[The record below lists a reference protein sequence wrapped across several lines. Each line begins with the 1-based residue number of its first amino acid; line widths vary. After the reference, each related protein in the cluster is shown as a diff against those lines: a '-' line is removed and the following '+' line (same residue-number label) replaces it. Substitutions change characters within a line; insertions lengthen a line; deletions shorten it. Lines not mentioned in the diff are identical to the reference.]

1 MKERKVRWFCAAMVL
16 FAVGIRG
23 LGALGYGTRA
33 AELLQNALASQRVGG
48 WLLRQ
53 ESGGSAALVAAE
65 PEVTVW
71 PVRILAADAADVEER
86 ATAEGERETDKEGE
100 HAANGAERAGERGV
114 SSADGTAQAEGR
126 GASGTERAG
135 ERGTSGAG
143 RNGAGRSARGQAGR
157 RTGHARVG

>member
-71 PVRILAADAADVEER
+71 PVRILAADAAEVEER
-86 ATAEGERETDKEGE
+86 ATAEGEQGRSEEKETGERETDKEGE
-100 HAANGAERAGERGV
+100 HAA
-114 SSADGTAQAEGR
+114 
-126 GASGTERAG
+126 SGTERAG
-135 ERGTSGAG
+135 ERGTS
-143 RNGAGRSARGQAGR
+143 SA
-157 RTGHARVG
+157 V